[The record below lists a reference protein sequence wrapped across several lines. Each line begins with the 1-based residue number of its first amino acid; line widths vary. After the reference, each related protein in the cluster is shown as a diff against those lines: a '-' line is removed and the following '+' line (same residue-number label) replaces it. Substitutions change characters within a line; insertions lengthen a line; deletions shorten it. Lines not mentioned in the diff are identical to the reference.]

1 MHSCLRQGVP
11 RGQQYQLCR
20 SVHAEQNAIISA
32 ARRDMIGADLY
43 LVGIEKESRNYVD
56 KPAPCIICK
65 KLIINAGIKSVYV
78 RLNKNEYNRF
88 IVNDWLQYTTEE
100 DYMGY

>member
-1 MHSCLRQGVP
+1 
-11 RGQQYQLCR
+11 
-20 SVHAEQNAIISA
+20 
-32 ARRDMIGADLY
+32 MIGADLY